1 MWKSETHVTVMSC
14 QRCTP
19 TANDAEWPRCC
30 YDTLHTLLP
39 GPRTADHHHDG
50 DGAAEKEG
58 GGGTVPESFKGFGN
72 VVNLSF

>member
-39 GPRTADHHHDG
+39 GPRTADHHHCDDG
-50 DGAAEKEG
+50 GEKGG

-72 VVNLSF
+72 VVNL